1 MKLPVS
7 FSEFKSNPVAA
18 VAFCMLLVVGYL
30 YVDLR
35 SGYTDQIDKANKKI
49 DALEVKMD
57 KMAYALKKSDSALS
71 AAITELR
78 IINTIKKL

>member
-1 MKLPVS
+1 MKLPIS
-7 FSEFKSNPVAA
+7 FSEFKSNPVAG

-35 SGYTDQIDKANKKI
+35 SGYTEQIDKANNKI
-49 DALEVKMD
+49 DALEIKID
-57 KMAYALKKSDSALS
+57 KMAYALKRSDSALS

-78 IINTIKKL
+78 IINTVKKL

>member
-7 FSEFKSNPVAA
+7 FAEFQKNPVAA

-35 SGYTDQIDKANKKI
+35 SGYTEQIEKANKKI
-49 DALEVKMD
+49 DAMESQD
-57 KMAYALKKSDSALS
+57 
-71 AAITELR
+71 R
-78 IINTIKKL
+78 

>member
-1 MKLPVS
+1 MKLPIS
-7 FSEFKSNPVAA
+7 FDEFRSNPVAA
-18 VAFCMLLVVGYL
+18 VAFCMLLVGGYL

-35 SGYTDQIDKANKKI
+35 SGYPEQIEKANKKI
-49 DALEVKMD
+49 DAMEIKID

-78 IINTIKKL
+78 IINTVKKL